1 MTYLDPDSAPD
12 LYLMRIETEPASDGI
27 PEMTPSAFPFNDFW

>member
-12 LYLMRIETEPASDGI
+12 LYLMRIETELASDAI